1 MMHRQVFVFFM
12 EDKKMFWSKR
22 SDLQVLNGII
32 LLFDC
37 FNNGATQS
45 SVNVI
50 YIVIAIMML

>member
-1 MMHRQVFVFFM
+1 MFFM